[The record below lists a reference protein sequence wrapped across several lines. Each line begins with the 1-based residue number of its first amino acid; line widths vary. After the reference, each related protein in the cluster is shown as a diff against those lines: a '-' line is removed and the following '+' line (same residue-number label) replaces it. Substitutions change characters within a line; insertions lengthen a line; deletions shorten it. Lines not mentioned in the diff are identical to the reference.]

1 MSSATVQVGRTVPT
15 SPMNSYVNQSAS
27 PFVPREAIT
36 SAMHLTEHLE
46 IQQVTGL
53 PQPGGTCTYELP
65 YEVDAV
71 KSLSLV
77 LRAASGAIPAP
88 GGGAATSARLVD
100 YFGLAAIEEISVKF
114 GTERIQIVR
123 PLELF
128 QKLHFNLDND
138 KRHTIRNM
146 VGGGLTAAQRF
157 TRMIS
162 GEQQFVVP
170 LLTLMGLHLGADLSQ
185 TLFVRAMTERWRI
198 TIKFSPV
205 NSLYEADGTFMV
217 PAGGAQLAIPVAST
231 VFTECYLLAEGVH
244 VADSERKVQEQIYMS
259 PRRMLIRE
267 HQYCTPI
274 RVSGA
279 TSLTAGAQIDISL
292 REINQPC
299 TSIYVLFRW
308 ATDLDRIC
316 GGAGGSLG
324 TNRFNVNG
332 WWMPGGTL
340 TTAANGPIITHLEGR
355 VGSNAFWLKKTRV
368 QHLLDYER
376 ARVFKGSGVQPTATG
391 NIAAPAIPIVSFS
404 HDPTRENA
412 ALGFIDFSQS
422 DNPVLRVYFGH
433 QGVAGPATINAAA
446 TTDIGANSDLEV
458 LVIADT
464 ITQLNFARG
473 AALRLAN

>member
-1 MSSATVQVGRTVPT
+1 MSSGTVQILRTVPT
-15 SPMNSYVNQSAS
+15 SPMNSYVNQAAS
-27 PFVPREAIT
+27 PFVPREAVT

-53 PQPGGTCTYELP
+53 AQPGGTCTYELP

-77 LRAASGAIPAP
+77 VRAASANLNSGTA
-88 GGGAATSARLVD
+88 GAAAFALCD
-100 YFGLAAIEEISVKF
+100 YFGLALIDEILIKF

-128 QKLHFNLDND
+128 HKLHFNMDND

-146 VGGGLTAAQRF
+146 VGGGLTLAQRNA
-157 TRMIS
+157 RIVS
-162 GEQQFVVP
+162 GEQQFVIP
-170 LLTLMGLHLGADLSQ
+170 LLTLMGLHLGSDLSQ

-198 TIKFSPV
+198 TIKYSPV
-205 NSLYEADGTFMV
+205 DTLYDANGTFAV
-217 PAGGAQLAIPVAST
+217 PAGAVAAAIPTASS

-244 VADSERKVQEQIYMS
+244 VADSERKLQEEIYMK

-267 HQYCTPI
+267 HQYCTPV
-274 RVSGA
+274 RVSG
-279 TSLTAGAQIDISL
+279 TLSLTAGATVDISL
-292 REINQPC
+292 REINQPVVA
-299 TSIYVLFRW
+299 IYVLFRW
-308 ATDLDRIC
+308 AADLDRRT
-316 GGAGGSLG
+316 GGVGGSTG
-324 TNRFNVNG
+324 CNRFNTSG
-332 WWMPGGTL
+332 WWVPGGTL
-340 TTAANGPIITHLEGR
+340 TTAANAAIITHLEGR

-376 ARVFKGSGVQPTATG
+376 ARVYKGSGVQAIATG
-391 NIAAPAIPIVSFS
+391 NVPAPAIPTVSFS

-412 ALGFIDFSQS
+412 SLGFVDFSQS

-433 QGVAGPATINAAA
+433 QGVSSAATINNAA
-446 TTDIGANSDLEV
+446 TTDIGGNSDLEV